1 MEEARSNEKA
11 KLNDLKNVLYE
22 QQRKMQSIQNDIE
35 MISAANSV
43 LEQDFEYE
51 INKKNQSSKE
61 IGQIINSINNIF
73 NICAKQNKRIKLS
86 NQDDRIKE
94 ETKNIVQELNKK
106 LEKAH
111 QTADELHKVY
121 EKFGD

>member
-11 KLNDLKNVLYE
+11 KLNDLKNILYE

-61 IGQIINSINNIF
+61 IG
-73 NICAKQNKRIKLS
+73 
-86 NQDDRIKE
+86 
-94 ETKNIVQELNKK
+94 
-106 LEKAH
+106 
-111 QTADELHKVY
+111 
-121 EKFGD
+121 

>member
-1 MEEARSNEKA
+1 MEEARSNEKT
-11 KLNDLKNVLYE
+11 KLNDLKNILYE

-61 IGQIINSINNIF
+61 IG
-73 NICAKQNKRIKLS
+73 
-86 NQDDRIKE
+86 
-94 ETKNIVQELNKK
+94 
-106 LEKAH
+106 
-111 QTADELHKVY
+111 
-121 EKFGD
+121 